1 MPSSWRRASIR
12 PVMVLPLP
20 LMLAVSRSIAARGR
34 HGRGRS
40 PPPNFRPFFGD
51 FRPFPAEFACFEE
64 KRTQLSPWRGTNS
77 GFVLTILPLCSLASL
92 QMWLRLSFMDLPC
105 SIVNAIGSDGLN
117 ARREAACMGTRASF
131 DSRAKSARL
140 RMRGIFV
147 ARIFLLAP
155 TPIPLILSRRA
166 WAASRRTHRRD
177 PESSRLHLCVHS
189 ALFRRFLLRRHHARL
204 SGGSR
209 GTAQRPEF
217 WRLHR

>member
-40 PPPNFRPFFGD
+40 PPPNFWPFFGD
-51 FRPFPAEFACFEE
+51 FRPFPAEFAVFEE

-131 DSRAKSARL
+131 DSRANSARL
-140 RMRGIFV
+140 RLRWIFF
-147 ARIFLLAP
+147 AIRFLLAP
-155 TPIPLILSRRA
+155 TPIPLILRRRA
-166 WAASRRTHRRD
+166 WATSLST
-177 PESSRLHLCVHS
+177 P
-189 ALFRRFLLRRHHARL
+189 ARAPDAPPL
-204 SGGSR
+204 
-209 GTAQRPEF
+209 
-217 WRLHR
+217 